1 MIPGATIR
9 RSFAISPLITVTTL
23 ARIIIHEI
31 SHGISDFAILLQSGF
46 DHQQATKAQFLT
58 DLGGITG
65 VSQILEFNIQIK
77 TNTIEELSDYNELN
91 KI

>member
-46 DHQQATKAQFLT
+46 DH
-58 DLGGITG
+58 
-65 VSQILEFNIQIK
+65 
-77 TNTIEELSDYNELN
+77 
-91 KI
+91 